1 LKLVTAVSPSI
12 FVLGLTLFVSFVT
25 GHPEGLFL
33 TRSIRGIPTRFVLV
47 TLIVVLPI
55 FAVPKFLALVGRLGK
70 NEKSPV
76 QLVRG
81 FAIPHQE
88 FSKAVDWVFRPLQGI
103 ALSLLFAEKFLD
115 LLEVSVGPTIAALL
129 ARASL
134 FVIGSALVSLF
145 LAVVWTLD
153 DLGVKIY
160 SLKTGEVRMV
170 GTSVGTILPLLAAA
184 IGISGLFHLNSPL
197 DALLELVEI
206 AAVLYP
212 SYLCFVIAHHEFI
225 KKRSAVLSEKI
236 PAKRVETKIL

>member
-1 LKLVTAVSPSI
+1 MAVSPSI

-33 TRSIRGIPTRFVLV
+33 TRSIRGIPTRFVIV
-47 TLIVVLPI
+47 TFIVVLPI
-55 FAVPKFLALVGRLGK
+55 LAVPRLLALVGRLGK
-70 NEKSPV
+70 NEESPV
-76 QLVRG
+76 QLVRTLT
-81 FAIPHQE
+81 IPHQE
-88 FSKAVDWVFRPLQGI
+88 FSKAVDWFFRPLQGI
-103 ALSLLFAEKFLD
+103 ALSLLFAERFLN

-160 SLKTGEVRMV
+160 NMKTGEVRMV
-170 GTSVGTILPLLAAA
+170 GTSVGTILPLLAGA

-197 DALLELVEI
+197 DALLDLIEI

-225 KKRSAVLSEKI
+225 KKRSAVLSEKLPI
-236 PAKRVETKIL
+236 KRVETKIL